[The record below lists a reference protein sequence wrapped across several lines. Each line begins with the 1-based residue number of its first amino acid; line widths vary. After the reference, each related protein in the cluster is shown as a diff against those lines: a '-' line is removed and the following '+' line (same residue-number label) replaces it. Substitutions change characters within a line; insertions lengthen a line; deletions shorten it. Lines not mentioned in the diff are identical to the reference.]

1 MPFIQGSKLDKYFRG
16 SLVHRVNAV
25 DAAVAER
32 FADAKAQVMVVREDV
47 AVVVVEG
54 SPVLLVHYEM
64 DGDIATITKESV
76 CKDVPVVES
85 EDMDA
90 FIAGELRD
98 IAQKMAMGES
108 VSRTQVRELA
118 SMVEPGGE
126 YWLTGLLAKM
136 DEAAGESDWFK
147 MYEANQEK
155 IRTSMHGSLKAIE
168 GVVPRT
174 KYASISPKK
183 LHAFEE
189 EIKESMGAILSVIQ
203 GIVDECDAIMFDQKE
218 DEFFGATCE
227 SLKVEAQVLTGL
239 LGKAEKLMRSEDM
252 ERMSVAHDK
261 LAGRAKQMA
270 VVAAYLKKRSANE
283 VRS

>member
-1 MPFIQGSKLDKYFRG
+1 MPFIQGSKLDKYYRG
-16 SLVHRVNAV
+16 SLAHRSHAV
-25 DAAVAER
+25 DVAVAER
-32 FADAKAQVMVVREDV
+32 FEGKKAQVMVVQEDS
-47 AVVVVEG
+47 AVVVMDN
-54 SPVLLVHYEM
+54 SPVLIVGYEM
-64 DGDIATITKESV
+64 DGDIAKITKESI
-76 CKDVPVVES
+76 CKDIPVIES
-85 EDMDA
+85 GNMDA
-90 FIAGELRD
+90 FVAGELRD
-98 IAQKMAMGES
+98 IAKKMAMGED

-118 SMVEPGGE
+118 SVMEPGGD
-126 YWLTGLLAKM
+126 YWLTGVLSKI
-136 DEAAGESDWFK
+136 DESTEDSDWFK

-155 IRTSMHGSLKAIE
+155 VRTAMHGSIRAIE
-168 GVVPRT
+168 GAVPST
-174 KYASISPKK
+174 KYASISPGK

-189 EIKESMGAILSVIQ
+189 EIRESMGVISSVIQ